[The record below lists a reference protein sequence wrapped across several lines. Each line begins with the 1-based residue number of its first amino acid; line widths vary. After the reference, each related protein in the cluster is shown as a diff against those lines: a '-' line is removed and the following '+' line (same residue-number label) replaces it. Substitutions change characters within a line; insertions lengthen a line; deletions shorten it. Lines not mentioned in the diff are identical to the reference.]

1 MPIKPPPTLADALRD
16 AVRDSGLSYHELA
29 RRAKA
34 DQGTIS
40 RFMLG
45 QRDLTLA
52 VASRLCLVLGF
63 GLTRVGTALTG
74 PLDDPPPSNRK
85 RSKKRPPPASAVR
98 RGQGR
103 RVDLETKK
111 EPVQNGPGVTGGSG
125 TENTDAALQMGNV
138 PRGGSTGGQRKRK
151 KA

>member
-1 MPIKPPPTLADALRD
+1 VPTKQTATTLADALRV

-63 GLTRVGTALTG
+63 GLTRVGEGLTE
-74 PLDDPPPSNRK
+74 PLDDPPPSNRRK
-85 RSKKRPPPASAVR
+85 PKQRPLPASAVT

-103 RVDLETKK
+103 RVDLENQVVAAQEAITAQTSVDGPRRREKRGSAK
-111 EPVQNGPGVTGGSG
+111 QADAPPV
-125 TENTDAALQMGNV
+125 
-138 PRGGSTGGQRKRK
+138 RQRRK
-151 KA
+151 